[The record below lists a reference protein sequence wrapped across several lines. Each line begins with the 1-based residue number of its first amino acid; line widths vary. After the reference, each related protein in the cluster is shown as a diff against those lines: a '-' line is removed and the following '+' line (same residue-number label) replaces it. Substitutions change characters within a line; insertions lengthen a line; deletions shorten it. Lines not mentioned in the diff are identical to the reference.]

1 MEDLSKVV
9 SLDREAWEH
18 EVHSS
23 SKDPWWLCTAL
34 ENNVIDTRVCFPSST
49 RKKKKADIRQQ
60 ASIKSISSSRAGVA
74 KDWLLLVHTLVI
86 IT

>member
-1 MEDLSKVV
+1 M
-9 SLDREAWEH
+9 R
-18 EVHSS
+18 
-23 SKDPWWLCTAL
+23 CTAPQKTPGGYVQHDAL

-74 KDWLLLVHTLVI
+74 NDWLLLLHTLVI